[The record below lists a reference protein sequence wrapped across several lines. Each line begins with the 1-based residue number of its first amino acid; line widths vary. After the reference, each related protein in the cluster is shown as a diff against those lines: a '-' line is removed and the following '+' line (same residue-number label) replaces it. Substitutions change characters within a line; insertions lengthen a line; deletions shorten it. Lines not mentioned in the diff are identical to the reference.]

1 MLKKK
6 IEALLFSSGRKMS
19 VEEVAGLC
27 HKSAA
32 EVVQALNELKDK
44 FSEDSSLMLVE
55 EGNFWK
61 LTPRED
67 YLHLV
72 RQIVTKTEL
81 SKTLME
87 TLAIIAFKYPLKQSD
102 LIKMRTNKAYDH
114 LRELEEMGY
123 ITRQKYGRTK
133 LIKLTQKFFEYFS
146 LKEENLKDQ
155 FKDFDSIAHKIEEKE
170 GQIKNIREEQKKKAK
185 EAGKKDKEI
194 EEAVD
199 KLGEVDLVDGKGHKV
214 KLDIVDEPE
223 IVEGKELK
231 KLVKGSKGK
240 LGDLDVVDTTE
251 SEERDMDEDEST
263 ESEEKEDTIS
273 EEREFSVG
281 QVEPTEEPKA
291 QLMGDESET
300 AQIDPEVQKRIEE
313 IKTEDVGEEVEKRV
327 DEIFHHKEDAEEEK
341 GIEKEGDLYTA
352 DAEEDT
358 EQESEEPKEGKE

>member
-27 HKSAA
+27 HKSAT
-32 EVVQALNELKDK
+32 EVVQALNELKEK

-146 LKEENLKDQ
+146 LKEDHLKDQ

-214 KLDIVDEPE
+214 KLDIVDEPK

-231 KLVKGSKGK
+231 KLVKGGKGK

-251 SEERDMDEDEST
+251 SEETDEGEFT
-263 ESEEKEDTIS
+263 ESAEKEDTIS
-273 EEREFSVG
+273 EGSDFSAG
-281 QVEPTEEPKA
+281 QAEPTEEPKV

-300 AQIDPEVQKRIEE
+300 AQTDPEVQERIEE
-313 IKTEDVGEEVEKRV
+313 IKT
-327 DEIFHHKEDAEEEK
+327 
-341 GIEKEGDLYTA
+341 
-352 DAEEDT
+352 
-358 EQESEEPKEGKE
+358 